1 MASSSRRHRGAP
13 PQAPGQPRRCADH
26 AEAEQE
32 LIALEQALEQLAG
45 IDPRKAQVVELKF
58 FGGLTAREIAEVLQI
73 SDATVEREW
82 TFARA
87 WLYDAIEGVPE

>member
-1 MASSSRRHRGAP
+1 LQG
-13 PQAPGQPRRCADH
+13 
-26 AEAEQE
+26 
-32 LIALEQALEQLAG
+32 LAT
-45 IDPRKAQVVELKF
+45 IDPRKALVVELKF

-87 WLYDAIEGVPE
+87 WLYKAVEGAAE